1 MPKYYSLVMK
11 YLSVKDSTAT
21 SYIYS
26 LGCHDVI
33 VLILYVQ
40 YLYGINTLL
49 GISLMQYIKFKIPD

>member
-1 MPKYYSLVMK
+1 MSKYSLVMQC
-11 YLSVKDSTAT
+11 LSVKDRMAT

-33 VLILYVQ
+33 VLILHLQ

-49 GISLMQYIKFKIPD
+49 GISLMQCVKFVIPN

>member
-1 MPKYYSLVMK
+1 MSKYSLVMQ

-33 VLILYVQ
+33 VLILHLL

-49 GISLMQYIKFKIPD
+49 GISLMQCVKFVIPN